1 MKRAFL
7 FLAMLLM
14 GVLTF
19 ADETI
24 TISANSED
32 ISQSLDLRVVA
43 KLFAEASTTEQF
55 ENMLNNPDSTF
66 SNLDLNGDNQIDY
79 LRVVEAGT
87 ADSKLIVIQAVL
99 AKDIY
104 QDVASIYVEKDTK
117 TQEVSVQIIGD
128 EYIYGTN
135 YIIEPVYVYRPVI
148 YSWFWSPRWYCWESP
163 WYWGYWPSWW
173 YYRSCYTYHWYY
185 DRCYRFHHYHHHCC
199 SFRHGRHPHHNYHAV
214 HNSVSRRDY
223 AVSHADNSFNRRHTD
238 VRNASELRRT
248 SVSQRNGGVRQPN
261 FNYTSSRT
269 FNSRNTAVQRS
280 GSSQRSQSPSVSQ
293 RSDDNNQRTQT
304 SQTQR
309 TATASVSTQR
319 STSQSGASRT
329 TQTRSSNNS
338 NRPTVSTQQRTNN
351 GQVRTSSSSS
361 YRSSGSHNSSHS
373 RSSSAGSTTR
383 SSGSYNGSSRSSG
396 SVSRSAGSYSG
407 GSSRSSGGSV
417 SRSSGSGG
425 SSRRR

>member
-19 ADETI
+19 AEETI
-24 TISANSED
+24 TVSANSED
-32 ISQSLDLRVVA
+32 ISQSLDLGVVA

-55 ENMLNNPDSTF
+55 ENMLNNPDSAF

-87 ADSKLIVIQAVL
+87 ADNKLIVIQAVL

-104 QDVASIYVEKDTK
+104 QDVASIYVEKDIK

-148 YSWFWSPRWYCWESP
+148 YNWFWSPRWYCWESP

-173 YYRSCYTYHWYY
+173 YYRPCYAYHWYY
-185 DRCYRFHHYHHHCC
+185 DRCYRFHHYHRHYC
-199 SFRHGRHPHHNYHAV
+199 SFKHGRLPHHNYHTV

-223 AVSHADNSFNRRHTD
+223 AVSHSDNSFNRRHTN
-238 VRNASELRRT
+238 VKNAGELRRT
-248 SVSQRNGGVRQPN
+248 GVSQRNSVRQPN
-261 FNYTSSRT
+261 FNSTSLRT
-269 FNSRNTAVQRS
+269 VDSRNTAVQRS
-280 GSSQRSQSPSVSQ
+280 GSSQIAQTTTVRQKSSGNV
-293 RSDDNNQRTQT
+293 QRTQT
-304 SQTQR
+304 SQSQR
-309 TATASVSTQR
+309 RTSASVSTQR
-319 STSQSGASRT
+319 PTSQSGTSRI
-329 TQTRSSNNS
+329 TQIRSSNNT
-338 NRPTVSTQQRTNN
+338 NRSTVSTHQRTNN
-351 GQVRTSSSSS
+351 GQVRSSSSTS
-361 YRSSGSHNSSHS
+361 YRSRGSYSSSSNRSSGS
-373 RSSSAGSTTR
+373 
-383 SSGSYNGSSRSSG
+383 
-396 SVSRSAGSYSG
+396 SVSRSG
-407 GSSRSSGGSV
+407 GGES
-417 SRSSGSGG
+417 